1 MTKDEKQC
9 PFCAETIKKS
19 AIKMPTK
26 AEIMVGMRVS
36 VDKDYDSPAY
46 LRTKKW
52 KNIYYFYH

>member
-19 AIKMPTK
+19 AIKIPTK

-36 VDKDYDSPAY
+36 VDKDFDSPAY
-46 LRTKKW
+46 LRNKK
-52 KNIYYFYH
+52 